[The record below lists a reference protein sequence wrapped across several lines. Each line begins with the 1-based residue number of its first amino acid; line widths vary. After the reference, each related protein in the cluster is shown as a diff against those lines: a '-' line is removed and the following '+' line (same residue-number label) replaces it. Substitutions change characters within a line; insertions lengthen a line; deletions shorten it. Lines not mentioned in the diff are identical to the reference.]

1 MLDVA
6 ICSAR
11 FVPHK
16 PSEWGRAP
24 HSAGGRTPA
33 THGGRQSNA
42 DNNFS
47 PGSRLLENSCWF
59 WRILYKNQIHLKP
72 SKFPES
78 SKDIGIYCKF
88 SGAHREHLRGHCWTS
103 TDQAPAK
110 PTSFFFNPFL
120 LSSCIVGNRAT
131 PPLLQACYQPLQTEE
146 RKSMWN
152 ADLGPSSWITN
163 LAIWIQTRC
172 VC

>member
-1 MLDVA
+1 MPDLCPTNHQSGEEQPTVQEAEPQPPMEAAKVML
-6 ICSAR
+6 I
-11 FVPHK
+11 
-16 PSEWGRAP
+16 
-24 HSAGGRTPA
+24 T
-33 THGGRQSNA
+33 
-42 DNNFS
+42 
-47 PGSRLLENSCWF
+47 
-59 WRILYKNQIHLKP
+59 ILAQVQGFLKTVVDFGEYFDKKQIHLKP

-146 RKSMWN
+146 RKSM
-152 ADLGPSSWITN
+152 
-163 LAIWIQTRC
+163 
-172 VC
+172 